1 MLGGRE
7 GGGEISN
14 DGGKEGS
21 QGVACLNQLLPV
33 AFSSQSKTQP
43 HQSNA
48 QKQRAAEKPPVFA

>member
-33 AFSSQSKTQP
+33 AFSSQSRNSAT
-43 HQSNA
+43 SI
-48 QKQRAAEKPPVFA
+48 QRTKAAGH